1 MLDGVSLDQ
10 LRIFV
15 AAADEG
21 SFSAAA
27 RSLKRTQSAVS
38 ESIANL
44 EAQLRVSIFDRTNR
58 YPKLTPTGAI
68 LLNDARAVV
77 AGVDAMKARA
87 KGISS
92 GLEAE
97 LVVVFDVFF
106 PLDALS
112 EAAHAFYAKFPAT
125 PLRISVEALGGVIQ
139 PVLDG
144 KAGLALLASFPTPP
158 QDVTAERITEVDLI
172 IVAAADH
179 PLAAF
184 KGPIP
189 RAELARHV
197 QLVLTDRSALS
208 SGLDFGVVSPSTWR
222 LADLFAKHAFLVRG
236 LGWGSMPSH
245 AVAADIKAGRLV
257 ELTLQDIP
265 QGRVTLPLSAV
276 YQAISPPGP
285 AGRWLIDY
293 LKSCTT
299 TVE

>member
-27 RSLKRTQSAVS
+27 RSLNRTQSAVS

-44 EAQLRVSIFDRTNR
+44 EAQLRVTIFDRSNR

-68 LLNDARAVV
+68 LLNDARAIV

-97 LVVVFDVFF
+97 LVCVFDVFF

-112 EAAHAFYAKFPAT
+112 EAAHAFYAQFPST
-125 PLRISVEALGGVIQ
+125 PLRISVEALGGVIE

-144 KAGLALLASFPTPP
+144 RAGLALVASFPTPP
-158 QDVTAERITEVDLI
+158 QGLIVEHVTRIDLI
-172 IVAAADH
+172 TVAAPDH
-179 PLAAF
+179 PLAAYQ
-184 KGPIP
+184 GPIP
-189 RAELARHV
+189 RTELARYV
-197 QLVLTDRSALS
+197 QLVLTDRSPLS
-208 SGLDFGVVSPSTWR
+208 SGSDYNVVSPSTWR
-222 LADLFAKHAFLVRG
+222 LADLFAKQAFLLRG

-245 AVAADIKAGRLV
+245 AVEADIAAGRLV
-257 ELTLQDIP
+257 KLDLQEVP
-265 QGRVTLPLSAV
+265 QARITLPMLAV
-276 YQAISPPGP
+276 YKTTTPPGP

-293 LKSCTT
+293 LKSCTSAVT
-299 TVE
+299 

>member
-27 RSLKRTQSAVS
+27 RSLNRTQSAVS

-44 EAQLRVSIFDRTNR
+44 EAQLRVTIFDRTNR
-58 YPKLTPTGAI
+58 YPKLTPTGVV
-68 LLNDARAVV
+68 LLHDARAVV

-87 KGISS
+87 KGISD

-97 LVVVFDVFF
+97 LVAVFDVFF

-112 EAAHAFYAKFPAT
+112 DAAHAFYAEFPRT
-125 PLRISVEALGGVIQ
+125 PLRISVEALGGVIE

-144 KAGLALLASFPTPP
+144 RAGLALVASFPTPP
-158 QDVTAERITEVDLI
+158 QGLIVEDITRIDLI
-172 IVAAADH
+172 TVAAPDH
-179 PLAAF
+179 PLAAYP
-184 KGPIP
+184 GPIP
-189 RAELARHV
+189 RTELARYV

-208 SGLDFGVVSPSTWR
+208 SGNDYNVVSPSTWR
-222 LADLFAKHAFLVRG
+222 LADLFAKQAFILRG

-245 AVAADIKAGRLV
+245 AVEADIKAGRLV
-257 ELTLQDIP
+257 TLDLQEVP
-265 QGRVTLPLSAV
+265 QARVTLPMLAV
-276 YQAISPPGP
+276 YKATTPPGP

-293 LKSCTT
+293 LKSCTRS
-299 TVE
+299 EK